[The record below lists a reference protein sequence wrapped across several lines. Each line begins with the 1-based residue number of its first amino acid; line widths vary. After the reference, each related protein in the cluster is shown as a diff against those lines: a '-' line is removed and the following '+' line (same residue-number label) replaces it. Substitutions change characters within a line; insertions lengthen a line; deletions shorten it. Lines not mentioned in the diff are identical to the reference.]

1 MADARAADGGPP
13 TTQGG
18 SGPGGQA
25 GAGQTG
31 ETPTAG
37 DATGND
43 ASNAPAPAEVKSA
56 TIVNSGG
63 YAELF
68 TYLEEINGQDAYDA
82 TEAALGKL
90 TKEKYLKVPIG
101 FKVPDIPISK
111 VGTSEAFEKISMD
124 DKAKIY
130 ALNKGSFDGEEKQ
143 IRGALL
149 RMFLCAA
156 GWLTPT
162 QTYEVIQVAP
172 PTDWAETMKADLEK
186 IKNISNEAK
195 RLAILLPIV
204 SEHVFRTM
212 GHHYLTGQAAE
223 FEAKY
228 SRAFSACVE
237 PALSNYLPAED
248 LYHTVGHWVSL
259 SRALAV
265 VRDTTQ
271 ATRLP
276 NALIIRSTA
285 PPAGT
290 AIITTTIAVLAALE
304 GTGLKK
310 SYIEAAGVDEET
322 LTKVAMMVTKNPDE
336 YHTIPSAYNKPV
348 LSDGLRKELTAAKA
362 IAIQMAPIMQGFV
375 DSLPRG
381 CDLAAARA
389 LSKHADANPSMR
401 MRAKRFFQETSRTKA
416 GSISELLNMAR
427 RANILSANDVIDGD
441 DLDG

>member
-1 MADARAADGGPP
+1 MAEARAAGEEPP
-13 TTQGG
+13 IVQGEG
-18 SGPGGQA
+18 EPGGQA
-25 GAGQTG
+25 GAEGAG
-31 ETPTAG
+31 EAPTAG
-37 DATGND
+37 AAGDGN
-43 ASNAPAPAEVKSA
+43 AGNAAVLANTTPA

-63 YAELF
+63 YTELF
-68 TYLEEINGQDAYDA
+68 AYLEEINGQDAYDA

-90 TKEKYLKVPIG
+90 TQEKYLKVPIG
-101 FKVPDIPISK
+101 FVMPDIPISK
-111 VGTSEAFEKISMD
+111 VGTSEAFGMISMD

-130 ALNKGSFDGEEKQ
+130 ALNKDSFTGEGPQ

-162 QTYEVIQVAP
+162 QKYEVIQATP
-172 PTDWAETMKADLEK
+172 PTNWAEIMKADLEK
-186 IKNISNEAK
+186 IRNVSNEAK

-228 SRAFSACVE
+228 SRAFAACVE
-237 PALSNYLPAED
+237 PVLSSYLPAED

-265 VRDTTQ
+265 VRDSTQ

-427 RANILSANDVIDGD
+427 RANILSANDVIDDD